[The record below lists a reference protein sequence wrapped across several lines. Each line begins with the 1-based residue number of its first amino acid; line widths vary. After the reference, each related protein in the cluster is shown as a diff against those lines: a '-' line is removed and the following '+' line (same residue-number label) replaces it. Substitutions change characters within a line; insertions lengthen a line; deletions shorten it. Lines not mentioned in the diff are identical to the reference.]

1 MADGTLL
8 FKTAI
13 DESGLVKGL
22 NGVKGAA
29 HTAFGVSAKAA
40 KAMTATVTAG
50 AGAVSAL
57 SVSAVKSYAEYEQL
71 VGGVE
76 TLFKDSNNIVMEYA
90 ANAYET
96 AGMSAN
102 SYMETVT
109 SFSASLLQ
117 GLGGDTKQAAEIA
130 NLAVT
135 DMSDN
140 ANKMGTDISSIQDAY
155 QGFAKQ
161 NYTMLDNLKLGYGGT
176 QTEMIR
182 LINDSGILEE
192 KIDSLDNIT
201 FDQMIQAIH
210 AVQTDMGITG
220 TTALEASTTI
230 EGSVNS
236 AKAAWSN
243 LVTGIADDNQNF
255 DELVN
260 NFVDSVAIAADNLL
274 PRIEIGINGIGILIE
289 TLLPIIV
296 NRIPIILNGVLPDL
310 IQAGI
315 NMINSLVEGVE
326 QNLPQIM
333 NAGVSILSS
342 LIDGIITCIPLLG
355 SLAYNVITTLLEG
368 IEQNLPQ
375 IMDTGKRL
383 VDGFLKGISESFPGV
398 GSFLQGL
405 FNGVSES
412 LEPIIDGLVSRFS
425 KLFDTFNDADPDK
438 MYKVGKAIGEIAVAI
453 GTIKISKS
461 TITLT
466 RDLFK
471 ALKGN
476 SFIGT
481 VGKVVE
487 GFQLFAGGAGTLSE
501 VLALEFPV
509 ISTAISSMSGWAS
522 IAGGA
527 LTSLGG
533 TITSGISSIVGIIG
547 GPLLIAIAAAIAA
560 VIALICNWDE
570 VKNFFTET
578 LPAWWENTVVPF
590 FSELGEKFIIALNA
604 FGEKAVDFLKSC
616 LDHVVEFF
624 DELPYKIGYA
634 LGVLIGKIIQF
645 GVDFWGWVTT
655 ELPNIIAGIIEW
667 FKTLPERVWEWLL
680 NTIAKIITW
689 GGEMQKNGKEAVK
702 RFLEKVIETIKELPG
717 ETWEWLKKTAGKV
730 VDWKEDMKKKAK
742 DAMSAFSENVQE
754 AIKDLPEKIKECGI
768 NIVKGFVD
776 GVKEKYAW
784 MKEQVNGFFGGVVAG
799 VEDTL
804 DEHSPSRVF
813 KKIGVFSAKGYVL
826 GWKDVPIDKQVSANM
841 KNSIGTIQAN
851 LKGTG
856 TTMKT
861 QQGIDY
867 SRMGQAMAYA
877 MERSGF
883 KLTIGQRE
891 FGRIVREVMA

>member
-40 KAMTATVTAG
+40 KAMTAAVTAG

-260 NFVDSVAIAADNLL
+260 NFVNSVAIAADNLL
-274 PRIEIGINGIGILIE
+274 PRIEIAINGIGTLIE

-368 IEQNLPQ
+368 IASDSPRVMESGAQMLADFMNGIGDKLPELIPLALDAILTFAQSIVDNLPTIVQ
-375 IMDTGKRL
+375 AGLDMLVSLAKGVANALPTLIEKVPKIINSFCESLYAMLPKILLAGGKIIIEL
-383 VDGFLKGISESFPGV
+383 GKGIIKSIPT
-398 GSFLQGL
+398 
-405 FNGVSES
+405 
-412 LEPIIDGLVSRFS
+412 IIA
-425 KLFDTFNDADPDK
+425 NA
-438 MYKVGKAIGEIAVAI
+438 GEIVEAI
-453 GTIKISKS
+453 
-461 TITLT
+461 
-466 RDLFK
+466 F
-471 ALKGN
+471 N
-476 SFIGT
+476 
-481 VGKVVE
+481 
-487 GFQLFAGGAGTLSE
+487 
-501 VLALEFPV
+501 
-509 ISTAISSMSGWAS
+509 
-522 IAGGA
+522 
-527 LTSLGG
+527 
-533 TITSGISSIVGIIG
+533 
-547 GPLLIAIAAAIAA
+547 
-560 VIALICNWDE
+560 VIALCNLFE
-570 VKNFFTET
+570 AGK
-578 LPAWWENTVVPF
+578 
-590 FSELGEKFIIALNA
+590 KIIASLGKGLENA
-604 FGEKAVDFLKSC
+604 TG
-616 LDHVVEFF
+616 
-624 DELPYKIGYA
+624 
-634 LGVLIGKIIQF
+634 
-645 GVDFWGWVTT
+645 
-655 ELPNIIAGIIEW
+655 NI
-667 FKTLPERVWEWLL
+667 F
-680 NTIAKIITW
+680 
-689 GGEMQKNGKEAVK
+689 Q
-702 RFLEKVIETIKELPG
+702 TIKD
-717 ETWEWLKKTAGKV
+717 TVKKIVQNFKDTDWVSVGSDIIKGVVNGIKGAAGNLLQAA
-730 VDWKEDMKKKAK
+730 EDAAKGAIDAMKKK
-742 DAMSAFSENVQE
+742 
-754 AIKDLPEKIKECGI
+754 LGI
-768 NIVKGFVD
+768 
-776 GVKEKYAW
+776 
-784 MKEQVNGFFGGVVAG
+784 
-799 VEDTL
+799 
-804 DEHSPSRVF
+804 HSPSRVA
-813 KKIGVFSAKGYVL
+813 KKEVGKQLPDGAAEGVEENKGSMIEAAEEAAKETIGAMKGVLSTKIFSPEISLSNGIKSN
-826 GWKDVPIDKQVSANM
+826 IQ
-841 KNSIGTIQAN
+841 NSIGTIQAN

-867 SRMGQAMAYA
+867 NRMGQAMAYA